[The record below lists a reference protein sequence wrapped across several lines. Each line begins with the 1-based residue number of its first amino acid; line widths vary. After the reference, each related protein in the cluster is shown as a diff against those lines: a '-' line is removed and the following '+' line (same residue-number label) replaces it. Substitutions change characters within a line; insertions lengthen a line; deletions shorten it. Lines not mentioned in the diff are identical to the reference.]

1 MELQGL
7 HHVAIKTNDLCKTLD
22 FYCGILGL
30 EVEERFYDS
39 GEESEIVFL
48 SLGNTRLEVI
58 APHRPEEKEIS
69 FSPSFHLA
77 LATSNVEKTYEELT
91 EKGINFTLPLT
102 ESGGF
107 KYAYFSGPMG
117 ETLEIV
123 ERRGGFSD

>member
-1 MELQGL
+1 MKFQGL
-7 HHVAIKTNDLCKTLD
+7 HHVAIKTNDLDKTLD

-30 EVEERFYDS
+30 EVEERFYDA
-39 GEESEIVFL
+39 GEQSDIVFL
-48 SLGNTRLEVI
+48 SLGNTQLEVI
-58 APHRPEEKEIS
+58 APHRPEEKELN
-69 FSPSFHLA
+69 FSTYFHLA
-77 LATSNVEKTYEELT
+77 LATSNVEETCEKLK

-123 ERRGGFSD
+123 ERIKAK